1 MKRGDLGV
9 GVSRRAFLAAGAGFG
24 LFNIV
29 PSSVLGAD
37 APSGKVELTISN
49 LSRTSLVAD
58 SMSIPY
64 LKVRVRK
71 ARFSLDWEFRS
82 FRSAT
87 PFKAF
92 SRTFVRL
99 FSTSSALAPG

>member
-1 MKRGDLGV
+1 MADTLCRAVADRIKMGISSALNLKITGV
-9 GVSRRAFLAAGAGFG
+9 E
-24 LFNIV
+24 
-29 PSSVLGAD
+29 
-37 APSGKVELTISN
+37 APSGKFEFTMSS

-58 SMSIPY
+58 SISIPY
-64 LKVRVRK
+64 LNVRVRK
-71 ARFSLDWEFRS
+71 DRFSLDWEFRS

-92 SRTFVRL
+92 SRTLVRL